1 MDNRDYLLQELSL
14 AKASV
19 AKAIAKCELRIEACR
34 EALECVRAAVSHL
47 GLAEENVRNSK

>member
-1 MDNRDYLLQELSL
+1 MNNRDIALQELSL

-19 AKAIAKCELRIEACR
+19 AKAIAKCEIRIEACR
-34 EALECVRAAVSHL
+34 EALDCVRAAVNHL